1 MPPAPIFAALTQ
13 TQLLLCVL
21 AVVIG
26 LVWLITQCR
35 VPAFIALILA
45 SLAVGACGGLNVG
58 RTCTA
63 FQEGVGALLG
73 AIAIIIALGTVLG
86 KLLQESGGAEQIA
99 QRLLAVFGQRYLP
112 WTMLLLGFVIG
123 IPVFFAVG
131 LVLLAPIL
139 FAVREKSGLPF
150 LKLAIPLLAGLSA
163 AHGLVPPHPGP
174 LAAIGVLNADVGKTI
189 FYSLIIGAAAAVISG
204 PILVRVLKLSAGIEP
219 QSTVKPQASET
230 RSDSTMPPF
239 WPTLLTIL
247 LPVLLMLLATAADLT
262 FAPGHAVRRIADALG
277 TPLAAMLIAVLVA
290 FWVLGFA
297 RGYDSKKLLKFSEEC
312 LGPIA
317 SVLVVVGAGG
327 GFNKVLIVSGVGT
340 AIADFA
346 RQIPVSPLVFGWL
359 VAAVIR
365 VATGSATV
373 AITTAAGI
381 VAPIVA
387 ATPGI
392 QVELLVIAMG
402 GGSLILS
409 HVNDGG
415 FWLVKEYLGL
425 SVTETLKS
433 WTVME
438 TALSIS
444 TLVLTLLLSQ
454 LVR

>member
-150 LKLAIPLLAGLSA
+150 LKLAVPLLAGLSA

-189 FYSLIIGAAAAVISG
+189 FYSLLIGAGAAVISG
-204 PILVRVLKLSAGIEP
+204 PILVR
-219 QSTVKPQASET
+219 
-230 RSDSTMPPF
+230 
-239 WPTLLTIL
+239 
-247 LPVLLMLLATAADLT
+247 
-262 FAPGHAVRRIADALG
+262 
-277 TPLAAMLIAVLVA
+277 
-290 FWVLGFA
+290 
-297 RGYDSKKLLKFSEEC
+297 
-312 LGPIA
+312 
-317 SVLVVVGAGG
+317 
-327 GFNKVLIVSGVGT
+327 
-340 AIADFA
+340 
-346 RQIPVSPLVFGWL
+346 
-359 VAAVIR
+359 
-365 VATGSATV
+365 
-373 AITTAAGI
+373 
-381 VAPIVA
+381 
-387 ATPGI
+387 
-392 QVELLVIAMG
+392 
-402 GGSLILS
+402 
-409 HVNDGG
+409 
-415 FWLVKEYLGL
+415 
-425 SVTETLKS
+425 
-433 WTVME
+433 
-438 TALSIS
+438 
-444 TLVLTLLLSQ
+444 
-454 LVR
+454 